1 MLTQYALA
9 ISIVLQFAAVVIV
22 VSLVRST
29 KFNSSWILLSIG
41 LLVMAVRRLI
51 EYLPLVDRE
60 LTEDVLVLNSW
71 LGVLISLLMLVGMF
85 YVKKVLNHMFRL
97 EEARAAADKKLLAT
111 VILTEEKERRR
122 LAKELHDGMGPLL
135 SSVKMAVSALISD
148 NHAGVRSE
156 IIKNAMLSVDESINT
171 LKEISHNL
179 SPHVLDNFGLNSAIK
194 SFIDKLEQ
202 TGKIKFE
209 FRTNINNRR
218 YPDSVEIIFYRAICE
233 LINNTL
239 KHANAKKALI
249 SLDEEDN
256 KLKLLYQD
264 DGKGFD
270 HEKLITDQNPGMGL
284 NNIRSRINSLNGK
297 FDILSWPDEGIIVS
311 VEITL
316 PVDNANERKDELAV
330 SMEKS

>member
-194 SFIDKLEQ
+194 SFIEKLEQ

-218 YPDSVEIIFYRAICE
+218 YPDSVEIIFYRAVCE

-297 FDILSWPDEGIIVS
+297 FDIVSWPDEGIIVS

-316 PVDNANERKDELAV
+316 PADNANERKDELAV